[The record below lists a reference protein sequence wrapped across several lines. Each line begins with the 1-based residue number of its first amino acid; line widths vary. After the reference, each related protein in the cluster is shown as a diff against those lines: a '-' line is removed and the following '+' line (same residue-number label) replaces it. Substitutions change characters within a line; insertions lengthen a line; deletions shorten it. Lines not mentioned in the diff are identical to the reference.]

1 MKKIGEKKTSSG
13 VVEYFQDEN
22 GSITTAKPISNV
34 LFKKWIVTD
43 DPSQYTM
50 GKVFDSEKEAM
61 AHKVKMHPHYVVYII
76 ELSYISDDLPP
87 QYIHAINDDGS
98 KVRIL

>member
-1 MKKIGEKKTSSG
+1 MKKIFERQTTDG
-13 VVEYFQDEN
+13 VIEFFQDEK
-22 GSITTAKPISNV
+22 GDITTAKPVSNV
-34 LFKKWIVTD
+34 VFKKWIVTD

-50 GKVFDSEKEAM
+50 GNVFDSEEEAVAYKLNM
-61 AHKVKMHPHYVVYII
+61 QDFQSLYII

-87 QYIHAINDDGS
+87 QYIHVINDDGS